1 MWRGHSCP
9 RLSGLSCSWKSPN
22 TYKMIYNVS
31 IGGRNFRIALERN
44 GQEWKCEPDG
54 VQFPLDA
61 RPIRPGVISMI
72 VDGRVYEVERDQLG
86 NQTRLWINNTPFIAE
101 ISDPRSLTAR
111 SSRTAA
117 ATTTARLLAS
127 MPGKVL
133 RVMVSSLDQVEVGQA
148 LLVLEAMKMQNE
160 IKSPNKGIVKQLI
173 TEGTYV
179 NAGDVLAIVE

>member
-1 MWRGHSCP
+1 
-9 RLSGLSCSWKSPN
+9 
-22 TYKMIYNVS
+22 MIYNVS
-31 IGGRNFRIALERN
+31 IGGRNLRIALERN
-44 GQEWKCEPDG
+44 IEEWKFELDG

-61 RPIRPGVISMI
+61 WPIRPGVISLI
-72 VDGRVYEVERDQLG
+72 VDGRVYEVKRDQLG
-86 NQTRLWINNTPFIAE
+86 NQERLWINYTPFVAE

-111 SSRTAA
+111 RSRTAA
-117 ATTTARLLAS
+117 TTTTAKLLAS

-133 RVMVSSLDQVEVGQA
+133 RVMVSAMDQVEVGQA

-160 IKSPNKGIVKQLI
+160 IKSPNNGIVKQLI

>member
-1 MWRGHSCP
+1 M
-9 RLSGLSCSWKSPN
+9 
-22 TYKMIYNVS
+22 TYNVI
-31 IGGRNFRIALERN
+31 IGGRNLRIALERD
-44 GQEWKCEPDG
+44 GEEWKFELDG
-54 VQFPLDA
+54 LQVQVDA
-61 RPIRPGVISMI
+61 RPIRPGVISLI
-72 VDGRVYEVERDQLG
+72 INGRAYEVKRDQLG
-86 NQTRLWINNTPFIAE
+86 NQERLWINNTAFIAE

-111 SSRTAA
+111 RFRT
-117 ATTTARLLAS
+117 ATTTTAKLLAS

-133 RVMVSSLDQVEVGQA
+133 RVMVSAMDQVEIGQA

>member
-1 MWRGHSCP
+1 
-9 RLSGLSCSWKSPN
+9 
-22 TYKMIYNVS
+22 MIYNVS
-31 IGGRNFRIALERN
+31 IGGRNLRIALERN
-44 GQEWKCEPDG
+44 GEEWKLELDG

-61 RPIRPGVISMI
+61 RPVRPGVISLI
-72 VDGRVYEVERDQLG
+72 VDGRVYEVKRDQLG
-86 NQTRLWINNTPFIAE
+86 NQERIWINNTPFIAE
-101 ISDPRSLTAR
+101 ISDPRSLAAR
-111 SSRTAA
+111 RSRSAA
-117 ATTTARLLAS
+117 MPTTAKLLAS

-133 RVMVSSLDQVEVGQA
+133 RVMVSAMDQVEVGQA

>member
-1 MWRGHSCP
+1 
-9 RLSGLSCSWKSPN
+9 
-22 TYKMIYNVS
+22 MIYNVS
-31 IGGRNFRIALERN
+31 IGGRNLRIALERK
-44 GQEWKCEPDG
+44 GEEWKLELDG

-61 RPIRPGVISMI
+61 RPIRPGVISLI
-72 VDGRVYEVERDQLG
+72 VDGAVYEVKHDQLG
-86 NQTRLWINNTPFIAE
+86 NQERLWINNTPFIAE

-111 SSRTAA
+111 RSRTAA
-117 ATTTARLLAS
+117 TTARAKLLAS

-133 RVMVSSLDQVEVGQA
+133 RVMVRAMDQVEVGQA

>member
-1 MWRGHSCP
+1 
-9 RLSGLSCSWKSPN
+9 
-22 TYKMIYNVS
+22 MIYNVS
-31 IGGRNFRIALERN
+31 IGGRNLRIALERK
-44 GQEWKCEPDG
+44 GEEWKLELDG

-61 RPIRPGVISMI
+61 RPIRPGVMSLI
-72 VDGRVYEVERDQLG
+72 VDGAVYEVKHDQLG
-86 NQTRLWINNTPFIAE
+86 NQERLWINNTPFIAE

-111 SSRTAA
+111 RSRTAA
-117 ATTTARLLAS
+117 TTATAKLLAS

-133 RVMVSSLDQVEVGQA
+133 RVMVRAMDQVEVGQA

-179 NAGDVLAIVE
+179 NAGDILAIVE